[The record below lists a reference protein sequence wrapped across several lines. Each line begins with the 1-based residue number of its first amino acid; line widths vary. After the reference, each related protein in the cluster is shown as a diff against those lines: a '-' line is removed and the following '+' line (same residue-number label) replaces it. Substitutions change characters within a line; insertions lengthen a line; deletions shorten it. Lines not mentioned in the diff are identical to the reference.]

1 MSNHLRFSLLLY
13 SNNILMIFLIGSR
26 FDSQFP
32 AVLPFILRCQ
42 RQLIPPFLLKFIDSS
57 WNKSRYWTLRCIN
70 LYVILLTTIKSIGNS
85 SERKEKQNRT
95 LYLKVF
101 FSVSIQFLWFLFF
114 MIVTQEGFKMIK
126 TITWRLSIFR
136 KEKITSTKRTF
147 KKLMKILLNEILQ
160 LWYDATIV
168 GILHFNCISTFKCL
182 KSTIVFENAM

>member
-85 SERKEKQNRT
+85 RERKEKQNRT

-114 MIVTQEGFKMIK
+114 MIVTQEGLKMVK
-126 TITWRLSIFR
+126 TISWRLSIFR
-136 KEKITSTKRTF
+136 KEKITATKRTF
-147 KKLMKILLNEILQ
+147 KKFMKVLLKEILQ
-160 LWYDATIV
+160 PWYNATIV
-168 GILHFNCISTFKCL
+168 GILHFNCISTF
-182 KSTIVFENAM
+182 